1 MTNRLTAAMALA
13 ILLSPA
19 LAAAQI
25 RQVSS
30 SASDS
35 ASTVNF
41 NIGYFAMKG
50 LDSRVD
56 DDVLVNNLQNQRPLL
71 FEIDDFNTVTFG
83 AEYLL
88 GIGSFFEAGVGVGYM
103 QREVPSI
110 YATLERPNGAEIEQ
124 DLKLRQLPVSFTGR
138 VLLLPR
144 GSVVEPYVGGGL
156 VAIRWRYTEVGE
168 FVDEFNDI
176 FPARFEADGVATGP
190 IVLGGLRAPLGNFT
204 IGGEFRWQKAEGKGL
219 FEDGFLGDRIDLG
232 GWTTN
237 FTFGV
242 RF

>member
-1 MTNRLTAAMALA
+1 MIKRLTAVMALA
-13 ILLSPA
+13 ILLAPA

-35 ASTVNF
+35 ANTVNF
-41 NIGYFAMKG
+41 NIGYFALKG

-56 DDVLVNNLQNQRPLL
+56 EDVLLNNLQNQRPLL
-71 FEIDDFNTVTFG
+71 FEVKDFNSVTFG

-88 GIGSFFEAGVGVGYM
+88 GIGSFFEAGVGVGYS
-103 QREVPSI
+103 QRTVPSV
-110 YATLERPNGAEIEQ
+110 YATLTRPDNSEIEQ
-124 DLKLRQLPVSFTGR
+124 DLKLRQIPVSFTGR

-144 GSVVEPYVGGGL
+144 GSVVEPYIGAGL
-156 VAIRWRYTEVGE
+156 VAIRWRYTETGD
-168 FVDEFNDI
+168 FVDEFDDI
-176 FPARFEADGVATGP
+176 FPARFEAEGVATGP
-190 IVLGGLRAPLGNFT
+190 TVFGGLRAPVGNWT
-204 IGGEFRWQKAEGKGL
+204 VGGEFRWQRAEGTGL
-219 FEDGFLGDRIDLG
+219 LDEDFLGDRIDLG